1 VYVLR
6 SLGLSTVNDTLQ
18 YYLSIVYT
26 ISLLSDPIRLAALN
40 LLQERNRAASYI
52 IVTILMVPVSLV
64 ITMAYALSAG
74 VHHTSLLVAACI
86 GGGLNLL
93 VAVGCSDGQRS
104 RSFVGTQA
112 VMALPNIVLIVA
124 VFAVPALSS
133 ISLPD
138 TIIYV
143 YAIVPALQMVAFLL
157 MPLREGAP
165 TTPDHAPMAIGA
177 GLKNLLSHSTSAGG
191 SQLGQFA
198 LRTTLSGATVGSLTL
213 VSFLIRI
220 YDTLRVIFVDSF
232 VGSRVAGWT
241 SGESHVPRLLD
252 ARHHVVPL
260 LAISAVALAG
270 GFIPVTGAQATAGVA
285 FGILLVALYAASS
298 LRVLYSFVNTVTT
311 PRRLIVLVGIADLA
325 VGLTAFGMAQVA
337 WLPRLVM
344 LWLLYVGRSLVLL
357 WFVAKHPA
365 LTMPGAPTAD

>member
-1 VYVLR
+1 MLR
-6 SLGLSTVNDTLQ
+6 TLGLSSTNDTLQ

-40 LLQERNRAASYI
+40 LLQERNRTATYI

-64 ITMAYALSAG
+64 ITVAYALSAG
-74 VHHTSLLVAACI
+74 VHDMSLLVAACV

-112 VMALPNIVLIVA
+112 VMALPNIVLIIG
-124 VFAVPALSS
+124 VFAVPALTK
-133 ISLPD
+133 ISLSD

-143 YAIVPALQMVAFLL
+143 YAVVPALQMLFFLL

-165 TTPDHAPMAIGA
+165 VTPRHAPMAIRA

-198 LRTTLSGATVGSLTL
+198 LRTTLNGATVGSLTL

-241 SGESHVPRLLD
+241 TGESHVPRMLD
-252 ARHHVVPL
+252 ARHHAVPL
-260 LAISAVALAG
+260 LAVSALALVS
-270 GFIPVTGAQATAGVA
+270 GFAPVTSAQATAAVA
-285 FGILLVALYAASS
+285 LGILLVALYAASS

-311 PRRLIVLVGIADLA
+311 PGRLIIA
-325 VGLTAFGMAQVA
+325 VGLADVTIGLAAAGMAFIPS
-337 WLPRLVM
+337 LPRLLI
-344 LWLLYVGRSLVLL
+344 LWLLYVGRSLLLL
-357 WFVAKHPA
+357 WFVARHPA
-365 LTMPGAPTAD
+365 LTVSAMSAQA

>member
-6 SLGLSTVNDTLQ
+6 TLGLSATNDTLQ

-40 LLQERNRAASYI
+40 LLQVRNRAATYL
-52 IVTILMVPVSLV
+52 IVSILMVPVSL
-64 ITMAYALSAG
+64 IFTLAYAYGGG
-74 VHHTSLLVAACI
+74 VHDTSLLVAACL

-112 VMALPNIVLIVA
+112 VMALPNNVLIVS
-124 VFAVPALSS
+124 VFAVPALTK
-133 ISLPD
+133 ITLPE

-143 YAIVPALQMVAFLL
+143 YAIVPALQLVAFLL

-165 TTPDHAPMAIGA
+165 VAPAHAPMAIGA

-198 LRTTLSGATVGSLTL
+198 LRTTLNGATVGSLTL

-241 SGESHVPRLLD
+241 AGETHVPRMLD
-252 ARHHVVPL
+252 ARHHAVPL
-260 LAISAVALAG
+260 VVISALALLAG
-270 GFIPVTGAQATAGVA
+270 WIPVTTAQATAGVA
-285 FGILLVALYAASS
+285 LGILLVALYAASS
-298 LRVLYSFVNTVTT
+298 LRVMYSFVNTITT
-311 PRRLIVLVGIADLA
+311 PGRLIVA
-325 VGLTAFGMAQVA
+325 VGLADVAVGLCAAGMAFVP

-344 LWLLYVGRSLVLL
+344 LWVLYIGRSLVLL
-357 WFVAKHPA
+357 WFVAQHPR
-365 LTMPGAPTAD
+365 LERR

>member
-1 VYVLR
+1 MR
-6 SLGLSTVNDTLQ
+6 TLGLSATNDTLQ

-40 LLQERNRAASYI
+40 LLQERNRAATYL

-74 VHHTSLLVAACI
+74 VHDTSLLVAACI

-112 VMALPNIVLIVA
+112 VMALPNIVLIIG
-124 VFAVPALSS
+124 VFAVPALTS
-133 ISLPD
+133 ISLPE

-143 YAIVPALQMVAFLL
+143 YALVPALQIIAFLL

-165 TTPDHAPMAIGA
+165 VPPDHAPMAIGA

-198 LRTTLSGATVGSLTL
+198 LRTTLNGAAVGSLTL

-241 SGESHVPRLLD
+241 SGESHVPRMLD
-252 ARHHVVPL
+252 ARHHLVPL
-260 LAISAVALAG
+260 LAVSALALVSGFAPVTSAQGTAAVAL
-270 GFIPVTGAQATAGVA
+270 
-285 FGILLVALYAASS
+285 GILLVALYAASS

-311 PRRLIVLVGIADLA
+311 PGRLILWVGMADVA
-325 VGLTAFGMAQVA
+325 VGFGAYGMAQTS

-365 LTMPGAPTAD
+365 LTMPGAPTAE

>member
-1 VYVLR
+1 LYVLR
-6 SLGLSTVNDTLQ
+6 TLGLSSTNDTLQ

-40 LLQERNRAASYI
+40 LLQLRNRAATYL

-64 ITMAYALSAG
+64 ITLAYALGGG
-74 VHHTSLLVAACI
+74 VHDTSLLVAACL

-112 VMALPNIVLIVA
+112 VMALPNAVLIVA
-124 VFAVPALSS
+124 VFAVPALTK
-133 ISLPD
+133 ITLPE

-143 YAIVPALQMVAFLL
+143 YAIVPALQMIAFLL
-157 MPLREGAP
+157 MPVREGAP
-165 TTPDHAPMAIGA
+165 MPPAHAPMAIRA
-177 GLKNLLSHSTSAGG
+177 GLKNLLLHSTSAGG

-198 LRTTLSGATVGSLTL
+198 LRTTLNGAAVGSLTL

-241 SGESHVPRLLD
+241 SGESHVPRILD
-252 ARHHVVPL
+252 ARHHAVPL
-260 LAISAVALAG
+260 LAISGVALLSGLIPVSGAIGTSAVAL
-270 GFIPVTGAQATAGVA
+270 
-285 FGILLVALYAASS
+285 GILLVALYAASS

-311 PRRLIVLVGIADLA
+311 PGRLIVAVGLADVA
-325 VGLTAFGMAQVA
+325 VGLTAAGMALVP
-337 WLPRLVM
+337 WLPQLI
-344 LWLLYVGRSLVLL
+344 LIWLLYVGRSLILL
-357 WFVAKHPA
+357 WFVARHPTLA
-365 LTMPGAPTAD
+365 TNGK

>member
-1 VYVLR
+1 MLR
-6 SLGLSTVNDTLQ
+6 TLGLSATNDTLQ

-40 LLQERNRAASYI
+40 LLQSRNRAATYL
-52 IVTILMVPVSLV
+52 IVSLLMVPVSLL
-64 ITMAYALSAG
+64 ITAAYAIG
-74 VHHTSLLVAACI
+74 GDVHDTSLLVAACL

-112 VMALPNIVLIVA
+112 VMALPNIVLIIG
-124 VFAVPALSS
+124 VFAVPALTG

-138 TIIYV
+138 TIVYV
-143 YAIVPALQMVAFLL
+143 YAIVPALQIIAFLL
-157 MPLREGAP
+157 MPLRADAP
-165 TTPDHAPMAIGA
+165 VAPAHAPMAIGE
-177 GLKNLLSHSTSAGG
+177 GLRNLLSHSTSAGG

-252 ARHHVVPL
+252 ARLHAVPL
-260 LAISAVALAG
+260 LAASGIALLSGLVPVSGAVSTSIVSL
-270 GFIPVTGAQATAGVA
+270 
-285 FGILLVALYAASS
+285 GILLVALYAASS

-311 PRRLIVLVGIADLA
+311 PGRLIVMVGLADVA
-325 VGLTAFGMAQVA
+325 VGLAAAGMAFVPG
-337 WLPRLVM
+337 LPRLLL
-344 LWLLYVGRSLVLL
+344 LWLLYVGRSLLLL
-357 WFVAKHPA
+357 WFVARHPV
-365 LTMPGAPTAD
+365 LTDRAKPFL